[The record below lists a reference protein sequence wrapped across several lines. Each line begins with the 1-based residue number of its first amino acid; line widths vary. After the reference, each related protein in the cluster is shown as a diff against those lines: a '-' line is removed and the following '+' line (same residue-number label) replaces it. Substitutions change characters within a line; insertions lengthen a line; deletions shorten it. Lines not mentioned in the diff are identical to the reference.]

1 MLYGLIFIMFVNT
14 FFGPQM
20 ITYSLTFSDNGVCV
34 DGELYAN
41 LDDARDVAFEYS
53 AETNR
58 QVAINEEW
66 GASSHLVETVLA

>member
-1 MLYGLIFIMFVNT
+1 MFINT
-14 FFGPQM
+14 FFGSQM

>member
-1 MLYGLIFIMFVNT
+1 
-14 FFGPQM
+14 M

-53 AETNR
+53 ADTNR